1 MADELTDRF
10 ALPLLQAG
18 QAQKD
23 VTHNEALVRLDMLS
37 HAAAVSADVAAP
49 PSAPAAGQC
58 WIVAAGASGAWA
70 GHVGAIA
77 GWTMGGWRFVAPVVS
92 MTLWVA
98 DRGHKMRWTGSGWID
113 AEVRADGLYQGGVR
127 VVGAQGG
134 AIMSPSGGAVVDG
147 ESRAA
152 IDAILVML
160 QMHGLIAAT

>member
-18 QAQKD
+18 QAQKE

-37 HAAAVSADVAAP
+37 HGAAVSADVSVP
-49 PSAPAAGQC
+49 PSAPVAGQC

-70 GHVGAIA
+70 GQGGAIA
-77 GWTMGGWRFVAPVVS
+77 GWTAGGWRFVAPVVG
-92 MTLWVA
+92 MAVWVV
-98 DRGHKMRWTGSGWID
+98 DRGHAMRWSGSAWID
-113 AEVRADGLYQGGVR
+113 AEVRADGLYQGGIR

-134 AIMSPSGGAVVDG
+134 AIMSPSGGGLVDA

-160 QMHGLIAAT
+160 RLHGMIAES